1 MKNIH
6 VAIFMLFSLS
16 LMAENNNYKITSMCY
31 QIGDDKTSEWTPC
44 DALLTINVEQNLI
57 MIYTNMVQRY
67 DVKSIRL
74 KQDDDCRFIIF
85 NALDSDDDPV
95 VLTLAISDTGIR
107 ILVVCYDAYN
117 VSYSIKELK

>member
-1 MKNIH
+1 MKNIL

-31 QIGDDKTSEWTPC
+31 QIGDDETSEWTPC

-57 MIYTNMVQRY
+57 MIYTKMVQRY

-85 NALDSDDDPV
+85 NALDSDDEPV
-95 VLTLAISDTGIR
+95 VLTLAVSDTGIR